1 MLLRSFQ
8 VARAI
13 AAIGVVCIHAD
24 MALKY
29 VEGSSVHL
37 PPMLRFGYA
46 GVDVFFI
53 ISGFIISMALGHSP
67 SAWNFVW
74 RRVIRIVPIY
84 WLTTALWLVMLK
96 VSHRSIPAPA
106 DLVASFLILPLQQFP
121 ALAVGWSLEHEI
133 LFYALVAVLLTIGRI
148 RYAQAVLACACL
160 LGVVVHSLLPALQGT
175 AIWDF
180 HFLALYNVDFLAGT
194 FIFQHRKTLA
204 TGHWKLYLSL
214 SLIAFCAAG
223 WWMDQLYGSHIPTQ
237 PEGWAGLAR
246 VLSFCAAGSLLLI
259 GLLSMET
266 LRPELMTGPI
276 SRGLQKIGDA
286 SYSLY
291 LTHLLVF
298 AVISFGLSK
307 THLGVAWTWPIL
319 MVSIVAATAFAI
331 AWYDTVELPLIAVLK
346 RLSSSVRSSMNVPQ
360 GLPAAAV
367 ARAASA
373 TAPEDIEPE
382 PGHVR

>member
-13 AAIGVVCIHAD
+13 AAIAVVCIHAD

-53 ISGFIISMALGHSP
+53 ISGFIISMALAHSP

-84 WLTTALWLVMLK
+84 WLTTVLWLVMLK
-96 VSHRSIPAPA
+96 VSHRSIPGPT
-106 DLVASFLILPLQQFP
+106 DLVASFFILPLQQFP

-133 LFYALVAVLLTIGRI
+133 LFYGLVAVLLTIGRI
-148 RYAQAVLACACL
+148 RHAQAVLACACL
-160 LGVVVHSLLPALQGT
+160 SGVVVHSLFPSLQGT

-180 HFLALYNVDFLAGT
+180 HLLALYNFDFLAGT
-194 FIFQHRKTLA
+194 FIFQHRKALA

-214 SLIAFCAAG
+214 SLIAFCGAG
-223 WWMDQLYGSHIPTQ
+223 WWMDKLYGSHIPTQ

-266 LRPELMTGPI
+266 LRPELMTGRI
-276 SRGLQKIGDA
+276 SRALQKMGDA

-298 AVISFGLSK
+298 AVISFGLGK
-307 THLGVAWTWPIL
+307 AHLGVAWTWPIL
-319 MVSIVAATAFAI
+319 MASVVAAIAFAI
-331 AWYDTVELPLIAVLK
+331 AWYDKVELPLIGVLK
-346 RLSSSVRSSMNVPQ
+346 RLLAPSLSSMTSRQ
-360 GLPAAAV
+360 GLPAAA

-373 TAPEDIEPE
+373 PAPQGTEPE

>member
-1 MLLRSFQ
+1 VLLRSFQ

-13 AAIGVVCIHAD
+13 AAIAVVCIHAD

-29 VEGSSVHL
+29 VEGNSVHL
-37 PPMLRFGYA
+37 PPFLRFGYA

-53 ISGFIISMALGHSP
+53 ISGFIISMALAHSP

-96 VSHRSIPAPA
+96 VSHRTIPAPT

-133 LFYALVAVLLTIGRI
+133 LFYALVAVLLSIGRI
-148 RYAQAVLACACL
+148 RYAQAALACACL
-160 LGVVVHSLLPALQGT
+160 LGVIVHTLLPAQGGG
-175 AIWDF
+175 IWDF
-180 HFLALYNVDFLAGT
+180 HLLALYNFDFLAGT
-194 FIFQHRKTLA
+194 FIFQHRKALA
-204 TGHWKLYLSL
+204 TGHWRLYLSL
-214 SLIAFCAAG
+214 SLIVFCAAG
-223 WWMDQLYGSHIPTQ
+223 WWMDRLYGSHIPTQ

-246 VLSFCAAGSLLLI
+246 VLSFCVAGSLLLI

-266 LRPELMTGPI
+266 LRPDLMTGRI
-276 SRGLQKIGDA
+276 SRGLQKMGDA

-298 AVISFGLSK
+298 AVISFGLGR
-307 THLGVAWTWPIL
+307 THLGAAWTWPIL
-319 MVSIVAATAFAI
+319 MASVAAAMAFAV
-331 AWYDTVELPLIAVLK
+331 AWYETVELPLIGLLK
-346 RLSSSVRSSMNVPQ
+346 RLFASLSSMKGRQ
-360 GLPAAAV
+360 GLPAAAL
-367 ARAASA
+367 RAAST